1 MHVLIAKLAPF
12 YQEAFDGHVLTSG
25 KGNGISCRRRNHPQR
40 SSSKK
45 LHVSLPDTIWSYC
58 FNCIYVLPSCKFML
72 TKFVV
77 TDRIGMDLVI
87 KVADFGLSVSS
98 GNKDYYRVTSD
109 MGIRLPLKWMAP
121 ESLTDYIFSE
131 MSDVVSALVKQ

>member
-1 MHVLIAKLAPF
+1 
-12 YQEAFDGHVLTSG
+12 
-25 KGNGISCRRRNHPQR
+25 
-40 SSSKK
+40 
-45 LHVSLPDTIWSYC
+45 
-58 FNCIYVLPSCKFML
+58 ML

-109 MGIRLPLKWMAP
+109 MGVRLPLKWMAP

-131 MSDVVSALVKQ
+131 MSDVVSALVKHSYNDHAGCHEYFNTCSGPMELLAGRCLVGVKSHTLP